1 MDGGVVGYWVGRIGK
16 RGSNRGREG
25 GGRVEREEG
34 LGRRVGKRR
43 REGRE
48 IGRRGER
55 KRGRKG

>member
-1 MDGGVVGYWVGRIGK
+1 MGYWVGRIGK